1 MHYKQCLVVFDYIY
15 AVQFDWIVE
24 MLCCFTPFC
33 FTSSHFL
40 RLKAHSCV
48 FYKVKS
54 FMNINISY
62 VNETFSLWTT
72 RKYNN
77 SPKLSSIDMIDKK
90 SKKIF
95 VLVIIYCIHI
105 LFLRIIIR

>member
-72 RKYNN
+72 RNFGYYLLYSNFIFANYNQIKQT
-77 SPKLSSIDMIDKK
+77 SHVFK
-90 SKKIF
+90 
-95 VLVIIYCIHI
+95 
-105 LFLRIIIR
+105 